1 MENVTVC
8 NNGII
13 KNILSLNYDEFQCF
27 IEYINNVIL
36 KNNQREYIFHFD
48 CKIIKKTLTM
58 MHFYDNNGDGFKSLE
73 EIKKAFSIADSNRSG
88 TNNMGYG
95 IFSIITID
103 EHSDSFNIF
112 IQKKKHKSLYGI
124 IHFISETC
132 TIKTL
137 VGEYNDSKIKFE
149 GQIVDVSDL
158 EIENG
163 TNSIWFT
170 GQNLSQNDDGEERGP
185 IQIIKFIK
193 RSYKKSQSEESIIK
207 NEFYDC
213 NPINQYDKH
222 LGPDPSGGGLA
233 YELGKKYHDLLKG
246 GKKLICGEEVIYP
259 IDIFGY
265 DLEDKRK
272 QLFDIQSILVN
283 GRKDR
288 KFKIKGQNE
297 LNWHIFNKSNG
308 IGDIWDTNGS
318 GNLRG
323 NNSQSCKIHI
333 SCKKRQQDNDDIKRK
348 ELRRERKIFVK
359 LDGIIIFEEEY
370 GMHAFDEIRVIVELN
385 NSKENEV
392 SSFISLNPNK
402 TNSKLNHE
410 FKERIISLI
419 KTMTKKEYFGPLLK
433 VKDKKPKKADRK
445 LIWEQHSGKIYEK
458 KCYIKRCTTMINV
471 FDFQV
476 GHNIPESKGGSSS
489 DIKNLYPICSTCNQ
503 SMGNKYTIDE
513 WNELYSD

>member
-8 NNGII
+8 NDGII
-13 KNILSLNYDEFQCF
+13 KNILSLNYNEIQSF
-27 IEYINNVIL
+27 IEYINNVIR
-36 KNNQREYIFHFD
+36 KNNHPEYVYIFD
-48 CKIIKKTLTM
+48 CKIIQKTLTL
-58 MHFYDNNGDGFKSLE
+58 MHFYDNNGCGFKNLK
-73 EIKKAFSIADSNRSG
+73 EIEKAFSIADSDRSG

-95 IFSIITID
+95 IFSILTID
-103 EHSDSFNIF
+103 NNSDSFNIF
-112 IQKKKHKSLYGI
+112 IQKKKNKSLYGI
-124 IHFISETC
+124 IHYISESG
-132 TIKTL
+132 TIKTMT
-137 VGEYNDSKIKFE
+137 GEYNNSKITYE
-149 GQIVDVSDL
+149 GKTVDVSDL

-163 TNSIWFT
+163 TNSIWFM

-185 IQIIKFIK
+185 IQIIQFIK
-193 RSYKKSQSEESIIK
+193 RSYKRSQSEESIIK
-207 NEFYDC
+207 NDFYEY
-213 NPINQYDKH
+213 NPINEYDKN
-222 LGPDPSGGGLA
+222 LGPEGSSGIA
-233 YELGKKYHDLLKG
+233 YELGKKYHDLLKD
-246 GKKLICGEEVIYP
+246 GKKLMCGEEVIYP

-265 DLEDKRK
+265 DLEDERKRT
-272 QLFDIQSILVN
+272 FDVQSLLVN

-288 KFKIKGQNE
+288 KFRIKEINE
-297 LNWHIFNKSNG
+297 LNWHKFNQSNA

-333 SCKKRQQDNDDIKRK
+333 SCLKRPQDNDVKRK
-348 ELRRERKIFVK
+348 EMRRERKIFVK

-370 GMHAFDEIRVIVELN
+370 GMHAFDEIRVIVELF

-419 KTMTKKEYFGPLLK
+419 KKMTKKDYFGKLLK
-433 VKDKKPKKADRK
+433 AKDKKPAKADRK
-445 LIWEQHSGKIYEK
+445 VIWEKHNGKVYEK
-458 KCYIKRCTTMINV
+458 KCHIGRCTTIINV

-489 DIKNLYPICSTCNQ
+489 DINNLYPICSTCNQ
-503 SMGNKYTIDE
+503 SMGNKYSIDE
-513 WNELYSD
+513 WNELYSSS